1 MDKETRQKVN
11 ISRVQGLQPSTGHE
25 NYGGTVPQQTQKFTK
40 WRSTAI
46 NKIYKRKNVCKTKI
60 KDVQRWQSTKVLHT

>member
-40 WRSTAI
+40 
-46 NKIYKRKNVCKTKI
+46 
-60 KDVQRWQSTKVLHT
+60 